1 MKWIAK
7 CMIVAATV
15 CVGSGA
21 YAQTAEANIEN
32 HSMLAEAKIPAAEVQ
47 AKEVTITLKN
57 DCTRHISVFAGSKKE
72 VFDGKS
78 QPIGGMSNNTLYI
91 KENDVVCIMTD
102 PKTIQACA
110 IAKPGVTKVE
120 INSSGNGFVK

>member
-1 MKWIAK
+1 MKWFAK

-32 HSMLAEAKIPAAEVQ
+32 PSMLAEAKAPAEMQ
-47 AKEVTITLKN
+47 SKEVVVTLKN

-78 QPIGGMSNNTLYI
+78 QPIGGLSSNTLYI

-120 INSSGNGFVK
+120 INPSGNGFIK

>member
-1 MKWIAK
+1 MKWFAK

-15 CVGSGA
+15 CTGSGA

-32 HSMLAEAKIPAAEVQ
+32 PSMLAEAKTPAEVQ
-47 AKEVTITLKN
+47 GKEIVLTLKN
-57 DCTRHISVFAGSKKE
+57 DCTRHITVFAGSKKM

-78 QPIGGMSNNTLYI
+78 EAIGGMSTNTLYLM
-91 KENDVVCIMTD
+91 ENDVVCIMND

-120 INSSGNGFVK
+120 INQSGNGFVK

>member
-7 CMIVAATV
+7 CMIVAATMFAANAV
-15 CVGSGA
+15 N
-21 YAQTAEANIEN
+21 AQTAEANVEN
-32 HSMLAEAKIPAAEVQ
+32 PSMLAEAKAPAEVQ
-47 AKEVTITLKN
+47 PKELTITLKN

-78 QPIGGMSNNTLYI
+78 QPLGGLSTNTIYI
-91 KENDVVCIMTD
+91 KEGDVVCIMTD

-110 IAKPGVTKVE
+110 IAKPGTSKVE
-120 INSSGNGFVK
+120 INAAGNGFVK

>member
-7 CMIVAATV
+7 CMIVATTI

-32 HSMLAEAKIPAAEVQ
+32 PSMLAEAKTATNVEP
-47 AKEVTITLKN
+47 KEITLTLKN
-57 DCTRHISVFAGSKKE
+57 DCTNHINVFEGSKKE
-72 VFDGKS
+72 VFGGKS
-78 QPIGGMSNNTLYI
+78 EMLGGMSTNTIYL
-91 KENDVVCIMTD
+91 KEGDVVCIMND

-110 IAKPGVTKVE
+110 VAKAGMSKIE
-120 INSSGNGFVK
+120 INKSGNGFVK